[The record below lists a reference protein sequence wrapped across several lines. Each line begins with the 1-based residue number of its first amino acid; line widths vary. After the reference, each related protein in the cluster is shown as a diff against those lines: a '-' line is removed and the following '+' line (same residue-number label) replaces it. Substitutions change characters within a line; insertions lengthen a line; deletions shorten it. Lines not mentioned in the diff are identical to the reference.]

1 MAMFVL
7 VEVKVI
13 RARFSIKSA
22 DTYLKSKQRCARQ
35 RSWLKIGNILGN
47 FQSKSLIA
55 MSKNQNF
62 CNFFY
67 SFLHKHLGGLAI

>member
-22 DTYLKSKQRCARQ
+22 DTYLKSKQ
-35 RSWLKIGNILGN
+35 G
-47 FQSKSLIA
+47 
-55 MSKNQNF
+55 
-62 CNFFY
+62 
-67 SFLHKHLGGLAI
+67 